1 MLAQNDVPQTADI
14 EFVIFSVSNQTFCLE
29 IQQIH
34 EIRRWSPVTVMPHSP
49 PVVLG
54 VMNLRGAV
62 IPIFDLATRF
72 GLGRTKHNDR
82 NVVIVSS
89 ISGKAVGLLVD
100 TVSEIK
106 SIHSEDIKDTPDVK
120 SDATRECI
128 QGVISIEGEMV
139 RVLNLKSVIDTNEKP
154 PI

>member
-1 MLAQNDVPQTADI
+1 MNVQNEIRQTSDI
-14 EFVIFSVSNQTFCLE
+14 EFVIFSVAKQTFCLE
-29 IQQIH
+29 ITQIH

-49 PVVLG
+49 PDVMG

-72 GLGRTKHNDR
+72 GLGSTQQNDR

-89 ISGKAVGLLVD
+89 IADKAVGLLVD
-100 TVSEIK
+100 SVSEII
-106 SIHSEDIKDTPDVK
+106 SIRTDDIKETPDVK
-120 SDATRECI
+120 SEATRECV

-139 RVLNLKSVIDTNEKP
+139 RVLNLKSVINMAERV
-154 PI
+154 